1 MPKDRDELYG
11 LHIRGTDRP
20 MPFINPYRT
29 RGELNEIEQWKL
41 ERHPLE
47 IADAIIDTYSK
58 QGPAGIAKVPGEVE
72 RLKWAGIYPQKQGG
86 DAFMMRVKIPGGFL
100 TAPQIREIGVAADAF
115 GEGPDGTESR
125 VFGSRYADLTT
136 RQTVQIHWLRI
147 EDIPRIWR
155 RFAAVGLTT
164 VQACGDSARNVLS
177 CPVSGVDA
185 HEAFD
190 ALPVARAVSEF
201 FTGNREYANLPRKF
215 KMSVTGCVEDCAQA
229 EINDIGLWPARAED
243 GTLGFN
249 LLAGGGLSDGERM
262 ASDID
267 VFVRTDQAVEV
278 TRAIA
283 QLFGEL
289 GNREN
294 RGQARMR
301 YLVQELGPEGF
312 RAELAVRARF
322 DLVPAGES
330 LTRRYRGDH
339 VGVHPQKEDGLVYV
353 GCSVP
358 VGRMVGLELV
368 EAARLAETYG
378 DGTVRIGTDQNITFT
393 GVPEDRLDDLL
404 SEDLVKKYSP
414 YPGPFTRGVVA
425 CTGSEFC
432 RYAIVETKERAV
444 KWARFLDEQLAGE
457 PVGAPPVPGV
467 RSGPREDAGVIRM
480 HFSGC
485 SASCAQPQIADIGF
499 RGEVAHVGNHLA
511 EAVDIGLGG
520 SLGADAGFIDW
531 VEHARPVNDVPDAL
545 LRVVRRYQSERREDE
560 PFYNW
565 ARRVPNDDLRRTLSE
580 EGTGTPVTL
589 VANRAPAA
597 TKAATR
603 GTTARRTPATKAPA
617 ATKAATKATTKAATT
632 RSAARKSAP

>member
-1 MPKDRDELYG
+1 MTKDRDELYG
-11 LHIRGTDRP
+11 LHLRGTDRP
-20 MPFINPYRT
+20 MPFVNPYRT
-29 RGELNEIEQWKL
+29 VGELNEIERWKL

-47 IADAIIDTYSK
+47 VADAVIDTYSK
-58 QGPAGIAKVPGEVE
+58 DGPDGIAKVPGEVE
-72 RLKWAGIYPQKQGG
+72 RLKWVGIYPQKQGG
-86 DAFMMRVKIPGGFL
+86 DAFMMRVKVPGGFL
-100 TAPQIREIGVAADAF
+100 TSPQIREIGVVTDAF

-125 VFGSRYADLTT
+125 MFGSRYADLTT

-164 VQACGDSARNVLS
+164 VQACGDSARNVLC

-185 HEAFD
+185 GEVFD
-190 ALPVARAVSEF
+190 ALPIARAVSDF

-215 KMSVTGCVEDCAQA
+215 KMSVSGCVEDCAMA
-229 EINDIGLWPARAED
+229 EINDIGLWPARAAD

-249 LLAGGGLSDGERM
+249 LLVGGGLSDGERL

-267 VFVRTDQAVEV
+267 VFVDRDQAVEV

-312 RAELAVRARF
+312 REELAARARF
-322 DLVPAGES
+322 DLVAAGEE

-339 VGVHPQKEDGLVYV
+339 VGVHPQKADGLFYV

-358 VGRMVGLELV
+358 VGRMNGLELV

-378 DGTVRIGTDQNITFT
+378 DGSVRIGTDQNITFT
-393 GVPEDRLDDLL
+393 GVPGDRVSALV
-404 SEDLVKKYSP
+404 SEDLLEKYSP
-414 YPGPFTRGVVA
+414 TPGPFTRGVVA

-457 PVGAPPVPGV
+457 PVGATPVPGGLPGV
-467 RSGPREDAGVIRM
+467 PEDAGIIRM

-531 VEHARPVNDVPDAL
+531 IEHARPVNDVPDAL
-545 LRVVRRYQSERREDE
+545 LRVVRRYQAERRDDE
-560 PFYNW
+560 PFHNW
-565 ARRVPNDDLRRTLSE
+565 ARRVPNDDLRRTLAE
-580 EGTGTPVTL
+580 EGTGTPVALTSK
-589 VANRAPAA
+589 RAG
-597 TKAATR
+597 R
-603 GTTARRTPATKAPA
+603 IG
-617 ATKAATKATTKAATT
+617 
-632 RSAARKSAP
+632 

>member
-1 MPKDRDELYG
+1 MTKDRDELYG
-11 LHIRGTDRP
+11 LHLRGTDRP
-20 MPFINPYRT
+20 MPFVNPYRT
-29 RGELNEIEQWKL
+29 VGELNEIERWKL

-47 IADAIIDTYSK
+47 VADAVIDTYSK
-58 QGPAGIAKVPGEVE
+58 DGPDGIAKVPGEVE
-72 RLKWAGIYPQKQGG
+72 RLKWVGIYPQKQGG
-86 DAFMMRVKIPGGFL
+86 DAFMMRVKVPGGFL
-100 TAPQIREIGVAADAF
+100 TSPQIREIGVVTDAF

-125 VFGSRYADLTT
+125 MFGSRYADLTT

-164 VQACGDSARNVLS
+164 VQACGDSARNVLC

-185 HEAFD
+185 GEAFD
-190 ALPVARAVSEF
+190 ALPIARAVSDF

-215 KMSVTGCVEDCAQA
+215 KMSVSGCVEDCAMA
-229 EINDIGLWPARAED
+229 EINDIGLWPARAAD

-249 LLAGGGLSDGERM
+249 LLVGGGLSDGERL

-267 VFVRTDQAVEV
+267 VFVGRDQAVEV

-312 RAELAVRARF
+312 REELAARARF
-322 DLVPAGES
+322 DLVAAGEE

-339 VGVHPQKEDGLVYV
+339 VGVHPQKEDGLFYV

-358 VGRMVGLELV
+358 VGRMNGLELV

-378 DGTVRIGTDQNITFT
+378 DGSVRIGTDQNITFT
-393 GVPEDRLDDLL
+393 GVPGDRVSALV
-404 SEDLVKKYSP
+404 SEDLLEKYSP
-414 YPGPFTRGVVA
+414 TPGPFTRGVVA

-457 PVGAPPVPGV
+457 PVGATPVPGGLPGV
-467 RSGPREDAGVIRM
+467 PEDAGIIRM

-531 VEHARPVNDVPDAL
+531 IEHARPVNDVPDAL
-545 LRVVRRYQSERREDE
+545 LRVVRRYQAERRDDE
-560 PFYNW
+560 PFHNW
-565 ARRVPNDDLRRTLSE
+565 ARRVPNDDLRRTLAE
-580 EGTGTPVTL
+580 EGTGTPVALTSK
-589 VANRAPAA
+589 RAG
-597 TKAATR
+597 R
-603 GTTARRTPATKAPA
+603 IG
-617 ATKAATKATTKAATT
+617 
-632 RSAARKSAP
+632 

>member
-1 MPKDRDELYG
+1 MTKDRDELYG

-20 MPFINPYRT
+20 MPFVNPYRT
-29 RGELNEIEQWKL
+29 QGELNEIEQWKL
-41 ERHPLE
+41 ARHPLE
-47 IADAIIDTYSK
+47 IADAIIDTYAK
-58 QGPAGIAKVPGEVE
+58 EGPAAIAKVPGEVE

-86 DAFMMRVKIPGGFL
+86 DAFMMRVKVPGGFL
-100 TAPQIREIGVAADAF
+100 TAPQAREIGVVADAF

-125 VFGSRYADLTT
+125 VFGSRFADLTT

-164 VQACGDSARNVLS
+164 VQACGDSARNVLC

-185 HEAFD
+185 AEAFD
-190 ALPVARAVSEF
+190 AFPTARAVSAF

-215 KMSVTGCVEDCAQA
+215 KISVTGCVEDCAQA
-229 EINDIGLWPARAED
+229 EINDIGLWPARAAD

-249 LLAGGGLSDGERM
+249 LLVGGGLSDGERM
-262 ASDID
+262 ASDVD
-267 VFVRTDQAVEV
+267 VFVEQGQAVEV
-278 TRAIA
+278 TRAVA

-294 RGQARMR
+294 RGLARMR

-312 RAELAVRARF
+312 RQELAARARF
-322 DLVPAGES
+322 ELVPSGVE

-339 VGVHPQKEDGLVYV
+339 VGVHAQKEDGVFYV

-358 VGRMVGLELV
+358 VGRMNGIELV

-378 DGTVRIGTDQNITFT
+378 DGTLRIGTDQNLILT
-393 GVPEDRLDDLL
+393 GVHGDGLDALLAEDLL
-404 SEDLVKKYSP
+404 AKYSP
-414 YPGPFTRGVVA
+414 FPGPFTRGAVA

-444 KWARFLDEQLAGE
+444 KWARYLDEQLAGE
-457 PVGAPPVPGV
+457 PVGAPPVPGAPTPA
-467 RSGPREDAGVIRM
+467 RADAGIIRM

-485 SASCAQPQIADIGF
+485 SASCAQPQIADIGL
-499 RGEVAHVGNHLA
+499 RGEVAHVGDHLS

-520 SLGADAGFIDW
+520 SLGTDAGFLDW
-531 VEHARPVNDVPDAL
+531 VEHARPVTEVPEAL
-545 LRVVRRYQSERREDE
+545 LRVVRRYQAERRDDE
-560 PFYNW
+560 TFANW
-565 ARRVPNDDLRRTLSE
+565 ARRVPNDELRGTLAD
-580 EGTGTPVTL
+580 EGTGTPVAL
-589 VANRAPAA
+589 SAKPV
-597 TKAATR
+597 
-603 GTTARRTPATKAPA
+603 GQAR
-617 ATKAATKATTKAATT
+617 
-632 RSAARKSAP
+632 

>member
-457 PVGAPPVPGV
+457 PVGAAPVPGV

-520 SLGADAGFIDW
+520 SLGAYAGFIDW

-617 ATKAATKATTKAATT
+617 ATKATTKAATT